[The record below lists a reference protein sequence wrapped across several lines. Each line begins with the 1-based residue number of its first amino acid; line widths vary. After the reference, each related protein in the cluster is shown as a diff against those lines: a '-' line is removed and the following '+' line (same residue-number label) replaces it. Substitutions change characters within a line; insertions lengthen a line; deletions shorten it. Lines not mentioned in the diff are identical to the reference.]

1 MKKEIEV
8 FDYANEIMRAVK
20 TGVLLTT
27 KADDKVNSMTIS
39 QGTLG
44 IEWSKPI
51 FTVFVRENRFTK
63 LQLEKNPE
71 FTINIPHGVF
81 DKKIL
86 GICGTKSGRAIDK
99 IKELNL
105 TLETP
110 NNISVPSIKELPLT
124 LECRVIY
131 KQKQDECEVTE
142 ENKNTFYPQDVD
154 STFHGANKD
163 FHTAYYGEILSAYI
177 IEQNI
182 LKFSEFT
189 SKVMSIMGS

>member
-8 FDYANEIMRAVK
+8 FDYANEIMKMVK

-39 QGTLG
+39 WGTLG

-51 FTVFVRENRFTK
+51 FIVFVRENRFTR

-71 FTINIPHGVF
+71 FTINIPYGAY

-86 GICGTKSGRAIDK
+86 GICGTKSGRTIDK

-110 NNISVPSIKELPLT
+110 NNVSVPAIKELPLT

-131 KQKQDECEVTE
+131 KQKQDESEVTE
-142 ENKNTFYPQDVD
+142 ENKNIFYPKDVD
-154 STFHGANKD
+154 SSFHGANKD
-163 FHTAYYGEILSAYI
+163 YHTAYYGEIVSAYI
-177 IEQNI
+177 IE
-182 LKFSEFT
+182 
-189 SKVMSIMGS
+189 

>member
-8 FDYANEIMRAVK
+8 FDYANEIMKAVK

-27 KADDKVNSMTIS
+27 KVADKVNSMTIS
-39 QGTLG
+39 WGTLG

-63 LQLEKNPE
+63 YQLDKNPE
-71 FTINIPHGVF
+71 FTINIPYGAF
-81 DKKIL
+81 NQNIL
-86 GICGTKSGRAIDK
+86 GICGTKSGREIDK

-110 NNISVPSIKELPLT
+110 NNVSVPAIKELPLT

-131 KQKQDECEVTE
+131 KKKQDEHEITE
-142 ENKNTFYPQDVD
+142 EIKQICYPQDVD
-154 STFHGANKD
+154 SSFHGANKD
-163 FHTAYYGEILSAYI
+163 FHTAYYGEIVSAYI
-177 IEQNI
+177 IE
-182 LKFSEFT
+182 
-189 SKVMSIMGS
+189 

>member
-8 FDYANEIMRAVK
+8 FDYTNDIMKALK

-39 QGTLG
+39 WGTLG
-44 IEWSKPI
+44 IEWSRPI

-63 LQLEKNPE
+63 FQLEKNPE
-71 FTINIPHGVF
+71 FTINIPYGDF

-86 GICGTKSGRAIDK
+86 GVCGTKSGHSTDK

-110 NNISVPSIKELPLT
+110 NTVSVPGIRELPLT
-124 LECRVIY
+124 LECRVVY
-131 KQKQDECEVTE
+131 KQKQDEHEITE
-142 ENKNTFYPQDVD
+142 EYRNAFYPQDVD
-154 STFHGANKD
+154 SSFHGANKD
-163 FHTAYYGEILSAYI
+163 FHTAYYGEILSAYM
-177 IEQNI
+177 IE
-182 LKFSEFT
+182 
-189 SKVMSIMGS
+189 